1 MRRIMMPKQP
11 ATNAMLDQIAG
22 AIADADG
29 AEVRADPDRYR
40 RLALAALK
48 PLVKPTGA
56 MIDAAHEAV
65 WPDGF
70 WAIDRRRD
78 FPKAVRAAIMAALD
92 GDEGARSSH

>member
-1 MRRIMMPKQP
+1 
-11 ATNAMLDQIAG
+11 
-22 AIADADG
+22 
-29 AEVRADPDRYR
+29 
-40 RLALAALK
+40 
-48 PLVKPTGA
+48 

-78 FPKAVRAAIMAALD
+78 FQKAIRAAIMAALD

>member
-1 MRRIMMPKQP
+1 LIY
-11 ATNAMLDQIAG
+11 QIAE
-22 AIADADG
+22 AIDGADG
-29 AEVRADPDRYR
+29 AEVRANSSRYR
-40 RLALAALK
+40 RFASSALK

-70 WAIDRRRD
+70 CAIDRRRD
-78 FPKAVRAAIMAALD
+78 FQKAVRAAIMAALD